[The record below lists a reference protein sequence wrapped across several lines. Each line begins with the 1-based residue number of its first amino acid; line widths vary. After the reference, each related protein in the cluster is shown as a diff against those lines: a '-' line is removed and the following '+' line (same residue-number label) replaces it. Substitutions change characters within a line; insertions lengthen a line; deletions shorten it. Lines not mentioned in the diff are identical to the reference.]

1 MEKLYLVLVKEDD
14 LRLFTSCPKK
24 VKEPIMIESEEEE
37 QDYYGHFYH
46 PKIESGKYKEV
57 WKSGYEEGIRVSPS
71 IFSKELQNLITLDKV
86 LDIYKVINMTRED
99 AQDMLPII
107 KAYSEGNPIQY
118 RIKDNKSAKWNDV
131 NKNYHEFSPHSFQ
144 YRIKPE
150 FKYRPFK
157 DADECWQEMLKHTPF
172 GWIKSKNGTTT
183 NKFMFINALKNDGIS
198 ICVSVDFSYS
208 DSIKYYTFVDGTP
221 FGIKIE

>member
-1 MEKLYLVLVKEDD
+1 MDKLYLVLVKEGD

-37 QDYYGHFYH
+37 QDFYGHFYH
-46 PKIESGKYKEV
+46 PKVNSGKYREV

-71 IFSKELQNLITLDKV
+71 IFSKEIQDLITLDKV

-99 AQDMLPII
+99 TQDMLPII
-107 KAYSEGNPIQY
+107 KAYSKGKPIQY
-118 RIKDNKSAKWNDV
+118 RIKNNKSAKWNDV

-157 DADECWQEMLKHTPF
+157 NIEECLEEMKKHQPF
-172 GWIKSKNGTTT
+172 GWITSGGYWYNIVSTGIKSVKIIGTEGNIATLY
-183 NKFMFINALKNDGIS
+183 FRELLS
-198 ICVSVDFSYS
+198 CYS
-208 DSIKYYTFVDGTP
+208 FVDGTP